1 MSYHNQ
7 QSSHSWFCESYVW
20 LQIPYLTRLWMLPL
34 QKLLTYVNE
43 VICEWMQK
51 FSLQFF
57 FLKSSQK
64 LFSCFEVFECQKNLL
79 KYLLI
84 TYTKVHSPIFK
95 VPWGVTATC
104 PWVVAGKRIPGLDS
118 LIQNKVGVG
127 FPAAIQSSEAGAPS
141 ATFWFDGSTKKIGG
155 AETKK
160 LYEIIFSTNIVSLDM
175 NGKAAFCTIKAVRKR
190 GKFLCDFS
198 PRSDT
203 FQSWEKANINFIY
216 VISLDE
222 AIICNL
228 TVGRASCFL
237 SFDDI
242 TKVLA
247 KLAGIWKI

>member
-1 MSYHNQ
+1 M
-7 QSSHSWFCESYVW
+7 
-20 LQIPYLTRLWMLPL
+20 LWSFWMPEEPTFKMPL
-34 QKLLTYVNE
+34 VTYIE
-43 VICEWMQK
+43 M
-51 FSLQFF
+51 
-57 FLKSSQK
+57 
-64 LFSCFEVFECQKNLL
+64 
-79 KYLLI
+79 
-84 TYTKVHSPIFK
+84 HSPIFK

-127 FPAAIQSSEAGAPS
+127 FPAAMQSSEAGAPS
-141 ATFWFDGSTKKIGG
+141 ATFWFDGSTKNIGG
-155 AETKK
+155 AETKNLWNHFCHK
-160 LYEIIFSTNIVSLDM
+160 YCQSWVSCS
-175 NGKAAFCTIKAVRKR
+175 FCTRKAVRKR

-228 TVGRASCFL
+228 TAGRASCFL

-247 KLAGIWKI
+247 KLAAIWKI